1 MLSAQGLGQGFEW
14 RREGSRGARE
24 IVDDAL
30 EFLADEDPRPWFL
43 WLHLYDVHRPYGSAR
58 ADAARFGTPSRP
70 GVGDDEQHYNLRP
83 EDVRAH
89 GLTSADLAWIV
100 DRYDAGIAHADAELG
115 PLFAALASPGRL
127 ARTLVIVTADHGESL
142 LDHPERLF
150 THDPLLHS
158 SVTRVPLLV
167 RYPGGEEAGTSRGE
181 LVSLIDLAPTVLDAI
196 GLDAPASFQ
205 GRSLRGV
212 AGARDRVLHHEC
224 WGWSRLAAAR
234 TPRWLLVRD
243 LEGGGDRLY
252 SLASD
257 PGERDP
263 LDPATVPG
271 ARDLVRTLEAFA
283 RRPGAREPEPDL
295 DAETRERLRRLGYV
309 EDGR

>member
-1 MLSAQGLGQGFEW
+1 
-14 RREGSRGARE
+14 
-24 IVDDAL
+24 
-30 EFLADEDPRPWFL
+30 
-43 WLHLYDVHRPYGSAR
+43 
-58 ADAARFGTPSRP
+58 
-70 GVGDDEQHYNLRP
+70 
-83 EDVRAH
+83 
-89 GLTSADLAWIV
+89 
-100 DRYDAGIAHADAELG
+100 
-115 PLFAALASPGRL
+115 
-127 ARTLVIVTADHGESL
+127 
-142 LDHPERLF
+142 
-150 THDPLLHS
+150 
-158 SVTRVPLLV
+158 
-167 RYPGGEEAGTSRGE
+167 
-181 LVSLIDLAPTVLDAI
+181 
-196 GLDAPASFQ
+196 
-205 GRSLRGV
+205 
-212 AGARDRVLHHEC
+212 VLHHEC